1 MLYTPEDAILAAKQH
16 LDWERLKGDDLSIQ
30 LAEIGLNDLLDKY
43 AKVSI
48 VTENGEQSK

>member
-1 MLYTPEDAILAAKQH
+1 MLYTPEDAIVAAKQH

-43 AKVSI
+43 TEETK
-48 VTENGEQSK
+48 VTENRRDK